1 MFPDRMQLNV
11 YNAIS
16 EIYVCSSSSNYSI
29 HEYKLARSFDLT
41 MDASPASTRRYTD
54 GSDLVV
60 GGAFHMTCRNSQ
72 ITYYNILNVVR
83 VVVDKKSVY
92 EKYILFR

>member
-29 HEYKLARSFDLT
+29 HEYQLARSFDLT
-41 MDASPASTRRYTD
+41 MDALPASTRRYTD

-72 ITYYNILNVVR
+72 TTYFNIL
-83 VVVDKKSVY
+83 DFLELS
-92 EKYILFR
+92 

>member
-29 HEYKLARSFDLT
+29 HEYQLARSFDLT
-41 MDASPASTRRYTD
+41 MDALPASTRRYTD

-60 GGAFHMTCRNSQ
+60 VGAFDTTFRNSQ
-72 ITYYNILNVVR
+72 ITYCFLIYLI
-83 VVVDKKSVY
+83 S
-92 EKYILFR
+92 